1 MARDNWDLSELPIDA
16 NDVEVSAIIV
26 LDSSQPNWNSMPSVD
41 LQFPIA
47 GMHIGCQSLLMNDF
61 PAQSR
66 QRVALCCGQASAK
79 IGFVFGG

>member
-1 MARDNWDLSELPIDA
+1 MTRQRVTKTSNIEVGIHRKRLAMRSVRDLGEGKRL
-16 NDVEVSAIIV
+16 AI
-26 LDSSQPNWNSMPSVD
+26 
-41 LQFPIA
+41 LQFAITR
-47 GMHIGCQSLLMNDF
+47 MHIGGESLLVDDF